1 MRTIRVW
8 FSKSGDA
15 CYISHLDLQRV
26 MHRSLAKAQI
36 PAWYSQGF
44 NPHIYLTF
52 ALPLPVGQES
62 ICEAMDFRCED
73 DNYALDTI
81 KEQLNRALPL
91 GLRVLKV
98 TEAKDKAGDI
108 AAACYTMELP
118 DTAAVRKAISIYND
132 SDSAFVAKI
141 GKQNG
146 RKTEKQMDLKPHLK
160 TLEYKVKEDKLH
172 FELTL
177 PAGSSV
183 NLNPALL
190 VQFLQ
195 TAGTVDMSSAI
206 IVRTAVLKTD
216 GTAFV

>member
-52 ALPLPVGQES
+52 ALPLPLGQES
-62 ICEAMDFRCED
+62 VCEAMDFKTE
-73 DNYALDTI
+73 NDTLSLEEV
-81 KEQLNRALPL
+81 KEKLNAALPL
-91 GLRVLKV
+91 GLRVLNV
-98 TEAKDKAGDI
+98 TEAADKAGDI
-108 AAACYTMELP
+108 AAAQYTMWLP
-118 DTAAVRKAISIYND
+118 DAADVRAAVEKYN
-132 SDSAFVAKI
+132 SCENAFVSKI

-146 RKTEKQMDLKPHLK
+146 RKTEKQMDLKPHL
-160 TLEYKVKEDKLH
+160 DKLCWIAEDEKLR

-183 NLNPALL
+183 NFNPGLL
-190 VQFLQ
+190 VQYLQ
-195 TAGTVDMSSAI
+195 AVCETDLSAASI
-206 IVRTAVLKTD
+206 LRTGVLKAD

>member
-52 ALPLPVGQES
+52 ALPLPLGQES
-62 ICEAMDFRCED
+62 ICEAMDFKTEAD
-73 DNYALDTI
+73 DLSFEYV
-81 KEQLNRALPL
+81 KEALNRALPL
-91 GLRVLKV
+91 GLRVRNV

-108 AAACYTMELP
+108 AAACYTMRLP
-118 DTAAVRKAISIYND
+118 DTPAVRDAVQTYNE
-132 SDSAFVAKI
+132 SDAAYVSKI

-146 RKTEKQMDLKPHLK
+146 RKTEKQMDLKPHLPAISYRQEAEE
-160 TLEYKVKEDKLH
+160 LL
-172 FELTL
+172 FELKL
-177 PAGSSV
+177 PAGSTV
-183 NLNPALL
+183 NFNPGLL
-190 VQFLQ
+190 VQYLQ
-195 TAGTVDMSSAI
+195 SICETDLSAASI
-206 IVRTAVLKTD
+206 IRTSVLKTD
-216 GTAFV
+216 GTPFV

>member
-8 FSKSGDA
+8 FSKSGDS

-44 NPHIYLTF
+44 NPHIYMTF
-52 ALPLPVGQES
+52 ALPLPLGQES
-62 ICEAMDFRCED
+62 VCEAMDFRCED
-73 DNYALDTI
+73 DAYDLEMI
-81 KEQLNRALPL
+81 KERLNAALPL
-91 GLRVLKV
+91 GIRVLNV

-108 AAACYTMELP
+108 AAASYTMYLP
-118 DTAAVRKAISIYND
+118 DTAAIRAAVQTYNE
-132 SDSAFVAKI
+132 SENAFVSKI

-160 TLEYKVKEDKLH
+160 TMEYTAEGEKLR
-172 FELTL
+172 FDMTL

-183 NLNPALL
+183 NLNPGLL

-195 TAGTVDMSSAI
+195 TVCSDDLSSAVI
-206 IVRTAVLKTD
+206 LRTQVLKTD
-216 GTAFV
+216 GTPFV

>member
-26 MHRSLAKAQI
+26 MHRSLARAQI

-52 ALPLPVGQES
+52 ALPLPLGQES
-62 ICEAMDFRCED
+62 VCEAMDFKTED
-73 DNYALDTI
+73 DSLSLEEV
-81 KEQLNRALPL
+81 KEKLNAALPL
-91 GLRVLKV
+91 GLRVLEV
-98 TEAKDKAGDI
+98 TEAKDKSGDI
-108 AAACYTMELP
+108 AAAQYIMWLP
-118 DTAAVRKAISIYND
+118 DAADVRAAVEKYN
-132 SDSAFVAKI
+132 SCENAYVSKI

-146 RKTEKQMDLKPHLK
+146 RKTEKQMDLKPHL
-160 TLEYKVKEDKLH
+160 DKLCWSEELGKLR

-177 PAGSSV
+177 PAGSAV
-183 NLNPALL
+183 NFNPGLL
-190 VQFLQ
+190 IQYLQ
-195 TAGTVDMSSAI
+195 AACETDLSAASI
-206 IVRTAVLKTD
+206 LRTAVLKAD